1 VNNKLS
7 SEEIFFLQVW
17 RGQARPQLHAE
28 EATAVNSA
36 AISIL
41 SELAAGPKAESA
53 RVGLPGKRAKAEL
66 VSTHA
71 CRHRGQGAAMTTP
84 DRRYSHR
91 YGLKVPLVFCAVQSL
106 LKNGHS
112 AKSINIS
119 SRGVYFFTRHP
130 VFVGLPVHVLLRM
143 PKRIAGTPAT
153 ARVFTGRISHVESY
167 DDPKESSGVG
177 VEFFYW
183 ESP

>member
-1 VNNKLS
+1 MRPCAAEVARGIS
-7 SEEIFFLQVW
+7 SGREFGCHF
-17 RGQARPQLHAE
+17 
-28 EATAVNSA
+28 EAFEASSRSQQNRQEFDSHR
-36 AISIL
+36 
-41 SELAAGPKAESA
+41 SERS
-53 RVGLPGKRAKAEL
+53 RNL

-71 CRHRGQGAAMTTP
+71 CGHRGQGPAMTTP

-91 YGLKVPLVFCAVQSL
+91 YGLKVPLVFCPVQSL

-119 SRGVYFFTRHP
+119 SRGVYFVTGHP

-143 PKRIAGTPAT
+143 PKRIAGTQAT

-167 DDPKESSGVG
+167 DDPKEGSGVG

-183 ESP
+183 ETP